1 MLFVCIF
8 CPSLCVSF
16 FNIRQFQG
24 AQEKAPNNSKVV
36 FLSAQA
42 RNRSLKFVS
51 LRIILLILIISL
63 FSKLN
68 RGSKQSVYPHVP
80 SIKQIHFS
88 FVFVFLHAALSPFF
102 FNLPFLIL
110 SRSQQTAH
118 TQLSFTKTQAKFSQ
132 INRQLC
138 IYIHMQHEFVSEK
151 LLVRMK
157 KE

>member
-118 TQLSFTKTQAKFSQ
+118 TQPFPSQKYRLSSLKSIASYVFTSICSMNSSLQNSQ
-132 INRQLC
+132 LG
-138 IYIHMQHEFVSEK
+138 
-151 LLVRMK
+151 
-157 KE
+157 